1 MKTSFDI
8 DTIVFRMLNVPT
20 VKKAISGGIYKGDD
34 RPEDSQDEDI
44 CINTISST
52 QDFLP
57 QIATSNVNI
66 YVADVPKK
74 VKGKS
79 MMKANT
85 TRLKAITTNVMQVLR
100 ETKIPGL
107 LFKVDSQS
115 TLSEMNMKQHFVN
128 IRISWNIQSE

>member
-20 VKKAISGGIYKGDD
+20 VKNAISGGIYKGDD
-34 RPEDSQDEDI
+34 RQEDSQDEDI

-115 TLSEMNMKQHFVN
+115 TLSETNMKQHFVN

>member
-20 VKKAISGGIYKGDD
+20 VKNAISGGIYKVDD

-115 TLSEMNMKQHFVN
+115 TLSETNMKQHFVN

>member
-20 VKKAISGGIYKGDD
+20 VNNAISGGIYKGDD

>member
-20 VKKAISGGIYKGDD
+20 VKNAISGGIYKGDD

-79 MMKANT
+79 MMKWIRRANASS
-85 TRLKAITTNVMQVLR
+85 RFAPRFVAIST
-100 ETKIPGL
+100 IP
-107 LFKVDSQS
+107 S
-115 TLSEMNMKQHFVN
+115 
-128 IRISWNIQSE
+128 

>member
-20 VKKAISGGIYKGDD
+20 VKNAISGGIYKGDD

-85 TRLKAITTNVMQVLR
+85 TRLNAITTNVMQVLR

-107 LFKVDSQS
+107 LSKVDSQS
-115 TLSEMNMKQHFVN
+115 TLSEMNAKQHFVN